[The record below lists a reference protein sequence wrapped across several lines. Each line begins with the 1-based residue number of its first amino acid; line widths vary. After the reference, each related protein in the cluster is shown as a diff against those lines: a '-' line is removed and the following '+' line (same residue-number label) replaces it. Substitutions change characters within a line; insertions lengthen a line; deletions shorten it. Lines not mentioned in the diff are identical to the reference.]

1 MDIERDL
8 TTTTVSFDL
17 KSSLPNQQKSSV
29 KSSVKTA
36 DKIKGLM
43 KTEPE
48 ISLSQIAETLG
59 LSTRAIEKSVRKM
72 QLNGEVERKDR
83 KSQERQTFSSIH

>member
-1 MDIERDL
+1 
-8 TTTTVSFDL
+8 
-17 KSSLPNQQKSSV
+17 
-29 KSSVKTA
+29 
-36 DKIKGLM
+36 M

-72 QLNGEVERKDR
+72 QLNGEVERKDG
-83 KSQERQTFSSIH
+83 KKGGSWLVLK